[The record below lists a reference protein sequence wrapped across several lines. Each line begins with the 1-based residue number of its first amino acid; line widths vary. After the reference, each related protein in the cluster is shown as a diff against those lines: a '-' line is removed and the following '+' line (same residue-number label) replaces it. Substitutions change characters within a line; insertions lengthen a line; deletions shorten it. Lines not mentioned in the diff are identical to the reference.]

1 MKNYLNTT
9 ERENLIRIVHLSS
22 DIERCLEGNALTNK
36 EKGNL
41 KRAGSFAMNA
51 VMSILDRI
59 NPTARTTFQRSAK
72 GSKMTLDSYGD
83 KQINFKKRVS
93 DYKAAYDENKDYY
106 KLVELIFDNCCKNCK
121 RDGSECDIY
130 KEFEKQCIYE
140 FDGTDK
146 CTNCK
151 YAYKTDNKGKIL

>member
-72 GSKMTLDSYGD
+72 GSKMTLDTYGD
-83 KQINFKKRVS
+83 KQINFKKRIS
-93 DYKAAYDENKDYY
+93 DYKAAYEENKDYY

-130 KEFEKQCIYE
+130 KEFENQCIYE

-151 YAYKTDNKGKIL
+151 YSFIDER

>member
-1 MKNYLNTT
+1 MKDYLNTT
-9 ERENLIRIVHLSS
+9 ERENLIRIVHLAS

-51 VMSILDRI
+51 VTSILERI
-59 NPTARTTFQRSAK
+59 NPTARITFQRSAK
-72 GSKMTLDSYGD
+72 SSQMTLDTYGD
-83 KQINFKKRVS
+83 KQINLKKRVS
-93 DYKAAYDENKDYY
+93 DYKATYEENKDYY
-106 KLVELIFDNCCKNCK
+106 KLVELIFDDYCKNCK

-130 KEFEKQCIYE
+130 KEFEKQCICE

-151 YAYKTDNKGKIL
+151 YSFIDER